1 MARESC
7 SRYTSASHAP
17 ASIAASAT
25 LVIMRLNLRDITG
38 RTGTAPKVSSSQS
51 GLLHVRGTPALAGH
65 LLPREDRAGAPC
77 VGGLAL
83 IKRAVR
89 TVLSGHVFRELRLVH
104 LGCVVLVAEALRLRV
119 FLVQPG
125 GLRGGP
131 AGTACDRGRHHRER
145 TRFQEI
151 ATADT
156 DTVLLH
162 LAGLHTVEIK
172 LPAAPSYI
180 M

>member
-7 SRYTSASHAP
+7 SRYTSATHAS
-17 ASIAASAT
+17 ASIAISAS

-51 GLLHVRGTPALAGH
+51 GLLHVRRTPALAGH
-65 LLPREDRAGAPC
+65 LLSREDRTGAPC

-83 IKRAVR
+83 IKSAAR
-89 TVLSGHVFRELRLVH
+89 TVLSGHVFRELRLVQ
-104 LGCVVLVAEALRLRV
+104 LDRVVLVAEASRLRV

-131 AGTACDRGRHHRER
+131 AGTACGRGRHRR
-145 TRFQEI
+145 PRPPFQ
-151 ATADT
+151 
-156 DTVLLH
+156 
-162 LAGLHTVEIK
+162 
-172 LPAAPSYI
+172 
-180 M
+180 

>member
-38 RTGTAPKVSSSQS
+38 RTGTTRKVSFSQS
-51 GLLHVRGTPALAGH
+51 GLLHVRRTPALAGH
-65 LLPREDRAGAPC
+65 LLVREDRTGAPC
-77 VGGLAL
+77 VGGFAL
-83 IKRAVR
+83 IKSAAR
-89 TVLSGHVFRELRLVH
+89 TILSGHVFRELGLVH
-104 LGCVVLVAEALRLRV
+104 LARVVLVAEALRLRI

-131 AGTACDRGRHHRER
+131 ACDRGRHHRER

-151 ATADT
+151 ATAGT

-172 LPAAPSYI
+172 LPAAPS
-180 M
+180 

>member
-1 MARESC
+1 
-7 SRYTSASHAP
+7 
-17 ASIAASAT
+17 
-25 LVIMRLNLRDITG
+25 MRLNLRDITG
-38 RTGTAPKVSSSQS
+38 RTGTAPKVSSSRS
-51 GLLHVRGTPALAGH
+51 GLLHVRRTPALAGH

-89 TVLSGHVFRELRLVH
+89 TVLSGHVFRELGLVH
-104 LGCVVLVAEALRLRV
+104 LGCVVLVAEALRLRI
-119 FLVQPG
+119 FLVHPG
-125 GLRGGP
+125 GLRGGL
-131 AGTACDRGRHHRER
+131 AGAAACNRGRHHRER

-162 LAGLHTVEIK
+162 LAGLRTVE
-172 LPAAPSYI
+172 
-180 M
+180 

>member
-38 RTGTAPKVSSSQS
+38 RTGTTPKVSSSQS
-51 GLLHVRGTPALAGH
+51 GLLHVRRTPALAGH
-65 LLPREDRAGAPC
+65 LLSREDRTGAPC

-83 IKRAVR
+83 IKSAAR
-89 TVLSGHVFRELRLVH
+89 TVLSGHAFRELRLVH

-131 AGTACDRGRHHRER
+131 AGTACDRGRHHRRSEER
-145 TRFQEI
+145 RVGKECRSRW
-151 ATADT
+151 
-156 DTVLLH
+156 
-162 LAGLHTVEIK
+162 
-172 LPAAPSYI
+172 APDH
-180 M
+180 